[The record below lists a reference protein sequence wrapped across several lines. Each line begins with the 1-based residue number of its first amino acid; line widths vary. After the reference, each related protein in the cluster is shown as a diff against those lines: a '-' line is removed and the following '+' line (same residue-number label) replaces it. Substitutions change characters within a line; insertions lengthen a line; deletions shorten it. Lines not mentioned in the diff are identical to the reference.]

1 MKQVI
6 QKIRQLVSMAKA
18 SPTQREL
25 WRLSSLPRHLA
36 TTTDLPGVCW
46 RIPDGASFAAS
57 WEEIFGREIYKF
69 VPAEKS
75 ARILDCGANVGV
87 SSLYFYRNY
96 PGASITAFEPD
107 PEVFAYLKE
116 NLAAA
121 GASGIEL
128 LQQAVWS
135 VDTKLKFN
143 CEGAD
148 SGRIEPGVGGRFIEV
163 AAVRLRKFLEVPV
176 DFLKLD
182 IEGAETEV
190 LRDIAPMLGNVRN
203 LFVEYHSFAGQKQTL
218 GEAVQLLV
226 DAGFRVHLH
235 PVNIAANPFVGTPS
249 HLGMDMQLNIF
260 ARREPQL
267 V

>member
-6 QKIRQLVSMAKA
+6 QKIRRAISMAKA

-25 WRLSSLPRHLA
+25 WRLSALPRHVA

-57 WEEIFGREIYKF
+57 WEEIFRREIYKI
-69 VPAEKS
+69 VPAGKPV
-75 ARILDCGANVGV
+75 RILDCGANVGV
-87 SSLYFYRNY
+87 SCLYFYRNF
-96 PGASITAFEPD
+96 PDARITAFEPD
-107 PEVFAYLKE
+107 PEIFACLKE
-116 NLAAA
+116 NLAA
-121 GASGIEL
+121 SGCREIEL

-135 VDTKLKFN
+135 ADTKLKFY

-148 SGRIEPGVGGRFIEV
+148 SGRIEPGVGGKSIEV
-163 AAVRLRKFLEVPV
+163 AAVRLRNFLDAPV

-190 LRDIAPMLGNVRN
+190 MRDIAPLLGNVRN

-218 GEAVQLLV
+218 GEMMQLLV
-226 DAGFRVHLH
+226 DAGFRVHVH
-235 PVNIAANPFVGTPS
+235 PVNTAANPFVALPV

-260 ARREPQL
+260 ARREPQ